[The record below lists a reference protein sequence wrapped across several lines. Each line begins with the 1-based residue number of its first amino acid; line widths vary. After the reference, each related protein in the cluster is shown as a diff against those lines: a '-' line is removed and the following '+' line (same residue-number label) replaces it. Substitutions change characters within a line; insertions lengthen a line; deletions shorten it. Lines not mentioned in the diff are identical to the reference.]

1 LKEISSKPLIN
12 FKDYLCEINLKFK
25 IVDETS
31 KEYANKFLTVFP
43 ERLEKL
49 VMVGC
54 QLTSN
59 MMSQIF
65 PGYNSIN
72 LCEQLTKI
80 QELNLARN
88 MLNDDVFTTIG
99 KLLK

>member
-1 LKEISSKPLIN
+1 LKEFSSKTLIN

-31 KEYANKFLTVFP
+31 KEYAYKFLSVFP

-49 VMVGC
+49 VMVDC
-54 QLTSN
+54 QLNSN
-59 MMSQIF
+59 MVSQIF
-65 PGYNSIN
+65 PGYDSVN
-72 LCEQLTKI
+72 LCEQLSRI

-88 MLNDDVFTTIG
+88 TLDDDVFTTIG
-99 KLLK
+99 KFLK